1 MAITETPKVKYYEGA
16 SNPTLNG
23 EGGEIPIIIGISNN
37 ANPAAGIQKFKNF
50 PACNASVANGGLGT
64 STTNNPLLAFL
75 KDFFE
80 ENKKINS
87 DDLSVPYVYVIDLG
101 VGTTTTGSG
110 NEAVTSLTTSAWTN
124 AMALAKSKRE
134 VQAEVFVGFKKVH
147 GTSDII
153 DLLKAAA
160 ESIDDDSEDGNPRVA
175 YFTIEGC
182 TDAELKDIADDT
194 KAKFIQDSRVGFAE
208 YLLFG
213 KTVANILCTP
223 HDEEPGYTD
232 YRSVTPGTFTER
244 TPDEED
250 ELQAAGVIFNRDERA
265 GSEIHPKI
273 NLAVSTAFG
282 ASPDSRPND
291 ALLHARRNVDQL
303 IREAYMILYT
313 QLKRNETET
322 NINYLQS
329 DLDVLVNAKIRNG
342 EMNDGTEIN
351 VTEDEVNPYDLHA
364 EGVAVPVNSTLL
376 IGFSM
381 YIEQPNAISGGA

>member
-1 MAITETPKVKYYEGA
+1 MAITETPKVKYYEGT

-50 PACNASVANGGLGT
+50 SACNATVANGGLGT

-101 VGTTTTGSG
+101 VGTTTTGNG
-110 NEAVTSLTTSAWTN
+110 NDAVTSLTTAAWTN

-134 VQAEVFVGFKKVH
+134 VQAEVFVGFKKAH

-160 ESIDDDSEDGNPRVA
+160 ESIDDDSEDGNPRIA

-182 TDAELKDIADDT
+182 TDAELKQIADDT
-194 KAKFIQDSRVGFAE
+194 QAKFIQDSRVGFAE
-208 YLLFG
+208 HLLFG
-213 KTVANILCTP
+213 KTIANILCTP
-223 HDEEPGYTD
+223 HDEEPGYSD

-250 ELQAAGVIFNRDERA
+250 ELQASGVIFNRDERA
-265 GSEIHPKI
+265 GSEIHPRI

-282 ASPDSRPND
+282 ASADSRPND

-342 EMNDGTEIN
+342 EMHDGTEIN

-364 EGVAVPVNSTLL
+364 EGVAAPTNSTLL